1 MGKQHSNHYKLL
13 IKRNAITSTCTLNQI
28 ANETHI
34 TLQQVFFFAIA
45 TCQSPALD
53 LQILGFIV
61 ENSEADAVS
70 HGGGVLLSIACK
82 YGVDNDTQFPVGGA
96 RLPITG
102 VSCGSV
108 TRPRLPWGQGVV
120 SSKMGTRAPGAPPVE
135 IAADS
140 DAPGASPVEIAAGP
154 RKRWVWML

>member
-1 MGKQHSNHYKLL
+1 MHTQSNC
-13 IKRNAITSTCTLNQI
+13 KRNTHHIATSN
-28 ANETHI
+28 
-34 TLQQVFFFAIA
+34 FFFAIT
-45 TCQSPALD
+45 TCQSPTLD

-82 YGVDNDTQFPVGGA
+82 YGVDDDTQFPVGGA
-96 RLPITG
+96 RLPVTG

-120 SSKMGTRAPGAPPVE
+120 SSKMGTGAPGAPPVE